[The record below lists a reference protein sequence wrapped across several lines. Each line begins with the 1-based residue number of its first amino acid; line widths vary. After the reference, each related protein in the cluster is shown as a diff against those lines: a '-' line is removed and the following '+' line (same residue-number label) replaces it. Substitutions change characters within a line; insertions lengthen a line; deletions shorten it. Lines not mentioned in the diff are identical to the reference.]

1 VTPANP
7 EPSRPPSGF
16 REIATILAAILLGG
30 AATGA
35 VIALLT
41 SGGSD
46 VALAVST
53 VTLPLA
59 YGLGLAAWRGLLGV
73 WLTVLLGRSMLRS
86 RGDEGAFRDE
96 TKRAFSSIRDA
107 GPGRLPF
114 SWVFVPVAAATGLVA
129 ALVMVVATGGA
140 AVLTGVLL
148 VVAATAYGIVLTR
161 LARAGRMPLPD
172 E

>member
-1 VTPANP
+1 MSAANVQP
-7 EPSRPPSGF
+7 RQPPSGF
-16 REIATILAAILLGG
+16 REIATILAQILLGG

-35 VIALLT
+35 AIALLT

-53 VTLPLA
+53 FTLPLSF
-59 YGLGLAAWRGLLGV
+59 GLGLAAWRSLLGV
-73 WLTVLLGRSMLRS
+73 WLSVLLGRSMLRS
-86 RGDEGAFRDE
+86 RGNEGAFREE

-107 GPGRLPF
+107 GPGGLPF
-114 SWVFVPVAAATGLVA
+114 TWVFVPVAAATGLVA
-129 ALVMVVATGGA
+129 ALVLVVATGGA
-140 AVLTGVLL
+140 GVLTGILL